1 MAHSHHHHEH
11 SVSNYNS
18 AFAIGIALNLIYVVV
33 EAVYGVITDSLAL
46 LADAGHNLSDVV
58 TLVLAWGAFALAKKA
73 ATDQRTYGFRKV
85 TILASLTSAVLL
97 LLALGAIAWEA
108 IQRFSYPRPVAG
120 TTVMVVAF
128 IGCFD

>member
-46 LADAGHNLSDVV
+46 LADAGHNS
-58 TLVLAWGAFALAKKA
+58 K
-73 ATDQRTYGFRKV
+73 
-85 TILASLTSAVLL
+85 
-97 LLALGAIAWEA
+97 
-108 IQRFSYPRPVAG
+108 
-120 TTVMVVAF
+120 
-128 IGCFD
+128 